1 MSYSKQLNSIKYN
14 IKQLSDA
21 LLKLNKSI
29 DNSII
34 KAVNLLYKTNGKIII
49 TGIGKS
55 GYVGLKL
62 SATLSSTGSPSIY
75 INSNEASHGDLGL
88 IQKNDTLI
96 ALSKSGETKEMT
108 PIINFATINKIKLVA
123 ITSNPNSFLAN
134 NATIVCL
141 IPKVTESCPLNLA
154 PTTSTTMMLVL
165 GDSIAIELMLKR
177 KFDENSFKKFHPGG
191 MLGQS
196 LMQVKDL
203 MHVKSKIP
211 LINNKNTMREALIKM
226 TSYGFGCVGIT
237 DIKNNLIGI
246 ITDGDLR
253 RNMSKNFIDMPIN
266 TIMTKKPLTIEPNQN
281 IKNAIKM
288 MNDNKITALF
298 VLNKKSKNPLGII
311 HIHDCI
317 KTK

>member
-1 MSYSKQLNSIKYN
+1 LSYSKQLNSIKNN
-14 IKQLSDA
+14 IKQQTNA
-21 LLKLNKSI
+21 LLQLQKSV
-29 DNSII
+29 DHSII
-34 KAVNLLYKTNGKIII
+34 KAVNLLHKTKGKIII

-62 SATLSSTGSPSIY
+62 SATFSSTGSPSIY
-75 INSNEASHGDLGL
+75 INSNEATHGDLGL
-88 IQKNDTLI
+88 IQKNDILI
-96 ALSKSGETKEMT
+96 ALSKSGETKEMF
-108 PIINFATINKIKLVA
+108 PIINFAITNKIQLIA
-123 ITSNPNSFLAN
+123 ITSNPNSFLSN
-134 NATIVCL
+134 NANIVCL
-141 IPKVTESCPLNLA
+141 IPKIAEACPLNLA

-177 KFDENSFKKFHPGG
+177 KFTENNFKAFHPGG

-196 LMQVKDL
+196 LLQVKDL
-203 MHVKSKIP
+203 MHVKSRIP
-211 LINNKNTMREALIKM
+211 LINHKNAMREALLKM

-237 DIKNNLIGI
+237 DTKNNLIGI

-253 RNMSKNFIDMPIN
+253 RNIAKNFIDMPIN
-266 TIMTKKPLTIEPNQN
+266 KIMTKKPLSIEPNQN

-298 VLNKKSKNPLGII
+298 VLNKKSKIPLGII

>member
-1 MSYSKQLNSIKYN
+1 LSYSKQLNSIKNN
-14 IKQLSDA
+14 IKQQTNA
-21 LLKLNKSI
+21 LLQLQKSV
-29 DNSII
+29 DHSII
-34 KAVNLLYKTNGKIII
+34 KAVNLLHKTKGKIII

-62 SATLSSTGSPSIY
+62 SATFSSTGSPSIY
-75 INSNEASHGDLGL
+75 INSNEATHGDLGL
-88 IQKNDTLI
+88 IQKNDILI
-96 ALSKSGETKEMT
+96 ALSKSGETKEMF
-108 PIINFATINKIKLVA
+108 PIINFAITNKIQLIA
-123 ITSNPNSFLAN
+123 ITSNPNSFLSN
-134 NATIVCL
+134 NANIVCL
-141 IPKVTESCPLNLA
+141 IPKIAEACPLNLA

-177 KFDENSFKKFHPGG
+177 KFTENNFKVFHPGG

-196 LMQVKDL
+196 LLQVKDL
-203 MHVKSKIP
+203 MHVKSRIP
-211 LINNKNTMREALIKM
+211 LINHKNAMREALLKM

-237 DIKNNLIGI
+237 DTKNNLIGI

-253 RNMSKNFIDMPIN
+253 RNIAKNFIDMPIN
-266 TIMTKKPLTIEPNQN
+266 KIMTKKPLSIEPNQN

-298 VLNKKSKNPLGII
+298 VLNKKSKIPLGII

>member
-1 MSYSKQLNSIKYN
+1 MSYSKQLNSIKKN
-14 IKQLSDA
+14 IKQQTNA
-21 LLKLNKSI
+21 LLQLQKSL
-29 DNSII
+29 DHSII
-34 KAVNLLYKTNGKIII
+34 KAVNLLHKTKGKIII

-62 SATLSSTGSPSIY
+62 SATFSSTGSPSIY

-88 IQKNDTLI
+88 IQKNDILI
-96 ALSKSGETKEMT
+96 ALSKSGETKEML
-108 PIINFATINKIKLVA
+108 PIINFAITNKIQLIA
-123 ITSNPNSFLAN
+123 ITSDPNSFLSNHAN
-134 NATIVCL
+134 IVCL
-141 IPKVTESCPLNLA
+141 IPKIAEACPLNLA

-177 KFDENSFKKFHPGG
+177 KFTENSCKAFHPGG

-196 LMQVKDL
+196 LLQVKDL
-203 MHVKSKIP
+203 MHVKSRIP
-211 LINNKNTMREALIKM
+211 LINHKNAMREALLKM

-237 DIKNNLIGI
+237 DTKNNLIGI

-253 RNMSKNFIDMPIN
+253 RNIAKNFIDMPIN
-266 TIMTKKPLTIEPNQN
+266 KIMTKKPLSIEPNQN

-288 MNDNKITALF
+288 MNGNKITALF
-298 VLNKKSKNPLGII
+298 VLNKKSKIPLGII

>member
-1 MSYSKQLNSIKYN
+1 MSYSKQLNSIKNN
-14 IKQLSDA
+14 IKQQTNA
-21 LLKLNKSI
+21 LLQLQKSV
-29 DNSII
+29 DHSII
-34 KAVNLLYKTNGKIII
+34 KAVNLLHKTKGKIII

-62 SATLSSTGSPSIY
+62 SATFSSTGSPSIY
-75 INSNEASHGDLGL
+75 INSNEATHGDLGL
-88 IQKNDTLI
+88 IQKNDILI
-96 ALSKSGETKEMT
+96 ALSKSGETKEMF
-108 PIINFATINKIKLVA
+108 PIINFAITNKIQLIA
-123 ITSNPNSFLAN
+123 ITSNPNSFLSN
-134 NATIVCL
+134 NANIVCL
-141 IPKVTESCPLNLA
+141 IPKIAEACPLNLA

-177 KFDENSFKKFHPGG
+177 KFTENNFKAFHPGG

-196 LMQVKDL
+196 LLQVKDL
-203 MHVKSKIP
+203 MHVKSRIP
-211 LINNKNTMREALIKM
+211 LINHKNAMREALLKM

-237 DIKNNLIGI
+237 DTKNNLIGI

-253 RNMSKNFIDMPIN
+253 RNIAKNFIDMPIN
-266 TIMTKKPLTIEPNQN
+266 KIMTKKPLSIEPNQN

-298 VLNKKSKNPLGII
+298 VLNKKSKIPLGII